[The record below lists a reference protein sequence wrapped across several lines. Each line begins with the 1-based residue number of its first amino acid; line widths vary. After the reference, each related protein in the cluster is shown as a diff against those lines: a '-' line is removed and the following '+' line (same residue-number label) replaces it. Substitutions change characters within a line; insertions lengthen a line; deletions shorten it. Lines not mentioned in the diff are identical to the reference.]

1 MPGLMSEP
9 GMGDVFDNVFGEFA
23 AEGDW
28 FWGYWWLFF
37 FCASELIDLKN
48 LGRWGLYLGL

>member
-1 MPGLMSEP
+1 MSEP

-28 FWGYWWLFF
+28 FWGYWWLIF

-48 LGRWGLYLGL
+48 LGGWGLYLGL